1 MTSTK
6 KKKKKSLNSSRPS
19 SGNSDLDPTN
29 LPQHIA
35 IIMDGNGRW
44 AKKRLLNRI
53 RGHEEGAESV
63 RKIVRTCRKIGIPF
77 LTLYAFSTEN
87 WQRSKAEVSA
97 LMSILNKF
105 LESERKELIENN
117 IRLNTIGQIERLPAH
132 VRKTLQKTMS
142 LTATND
148 AMTLTLA
155 LSYGARSEI
164 VRMVQEVAH
173 KAQKGDLDPEAITDT
188 LVSQNLYTCDMP
200 DPDLLIRTSGEMR
213 ISNFLLW
220 QIAYTEICVTDTLW
234 PDFAEDEFIDILKEY
249 QRRERRFGK
258 TEE

>member
-19 SGNSDLDPTN
+19 SDSSNLDPTN
-29 LPQHIA
+29 LPQHVA

-105 LESERKELIENN
+105 LESERK
-117 IRLNTIGQIERLPAH
+117 
-132 VRKTLQKTMS
+132 
-142 LTATND
+142 
-148 AMTLTLA
+148 
-155 LSYGARSEI
+155 
-164 VRMVQEVAH
+164 
-173 KAQKGDLDPEAITDT
+173 
-188 LVSQNLYTCDMP
+188 
-200 DPDLLIRTSGEMR
+200 
-213 ISNFLLW
+213 
-220 QIAYTEICVTDTLW
+220 
-234 PDFAEDEFIDILKEY
+234 
-249 QRRERRFGK
+249 
-258 TEE
+258 